1 MVVVMV
7 IQTYPLISYATQ
19 PLLPDFIYYIIREA
33 CFLKA
38 LDRIRCIS
46 FHSNLV
52 SGSEGLY
59 FTPRS
64 GGGRKKKKQSFTYN
78 HFILI
83 SYKFKDHAKIWH
95 KTNIGVA
102 KYTDEVTKSKDKP
115 YNVAYFMSCNCASPL

>member
-19 PLLPDFIYYIIREA
+19 PLLPDFIYCIIREA
-33 CFLKA
+33 CFLKE

-64 GGGRKKKKQSFTYN
+64 GGEEKKAII
-78 HFILI
+78 HI
-83 SYKFKDHAKIWH
+83 
-95 KTNIGVA
+95 
-102 KYTDEVTKSKDKP
+102 
-115 YNVAYFMSCNCASPL
+115 